1 MPQLSTDLSRGAYSG
16 KETFLYYNDAT
27 YASPN
32 WVEIPRARN
41 ITINDGPALADV
53 EFHGSSNTS
62 QIPGYSGFNGSFEYV
77 RRRTTAAT
85 PDEVYD
91 DLKAASENGYI
102 LDMMHL
108 NQAYETGNPPV
119 TNPDAI
125 GWRAPI
131 ILGQFA
137 ETANGG
143 DPVVATI
150 PMSMA
155 DAYDSSNEQIV
166 KEPYPPA

>member
-16 KETFLYYNDAT
+16 KETFLYYNTAT
-27 YASPN
+27 YASPT

-62 QIPGYSGFNGSFEYV
+62 QIPGYSAFNGSFEYV
-77 RRRTTAAT
+77 RRRTTASV

-108 NQAYETGNPPV
+108 NQAYETGNPAV

-143 DPVVATI
+143 DPVVASI
-150 PMSMA
+150 PCSLA
-155 DAYDSSNEQIV
+155 DAYDSSNNQIA
-166 KEPYPPA
+166 KEPYPAP